1 MQHLELQQYR
11 PATAAK
17 LLGISI
23 ATFWRLVKANKIP
36 TKKLSER
43 TTVVSAQ
50 DLQAFI
56 SAMKKAGA

>member
-1 MQHLELQQYR
+1 MQQSELQQYR

-23 ATFWRLVKANKIP
+23 ATFWRLVKAKKLV

-43 TTVVSAQ
+43 TTVVSAK
-50 DLQAFI
+50 DLQAFVD
-56 SAMKKAGA
+56 SLSKAA

>member
-1 MQHLELQQYR
+1 MQQRSELQQYR
-11 PATAAK
+11 PAQAAK

-23 ATFWRLVKANKIP
+23 ASFWRLVKAKKLA

-43 TTVVSAQ
+43 TTVVSAL

-56 SAMKKAGA
+56 DSFSKVG

>member
-1 MQHLELQQYR
+1 MQQSELQHYR
-11 PATAAK
+11 PNSAAK

-23 ATFWRLVKANKIP
+23 ASFWRLVKAKKLI

-43 TTVVSAQ
+43 TTLVSAK

-56 SAMKKAGA
+56 DSLKKAG

>member
-1 MQHLELQQYR
+1 MQELEFQQYR

-23 ATFWRLVKANKIP
+23 ASFWRLVKAKKLN

-43 TTVVSAQ
+43 TTVISAKA
-50 DLQAFI
+50 LQAFVD
-56 SAMKKAGA
+56 SLSKGA